1 MTNDTD
7 IITSSSDTVVYN
19 DLALSVSMTD
29 SLALRSSIL
38 TEHHTDAAVGDKSTD
53 NTFGLSL
60 VYSFN

>member
-7 IITSSSDTVVYN
+7 VITSSSDTVVYN

-29 SLALRSSIL
+29 SLALRTSVL
-38 TEHHTDAAVGDKSTD
+38 TEYHSDPEPGFKDTD
-53 NTFGLSL
+53 NTFGISL